1 MVLTLQKLASYP
13 LSVSKHDFFTPRSV
27 RPAPSKHSPSTIFSS
42 LHFLLR
48 PQLLEGSRKL
58 QTHNVFFS
66 WDHTWI
72 ERESVHTVP
81 YRLIVM
87 CFLRGQVGISHR
99 GRLMTEYGP
108 NGSS

>member
-72 ERESVHTVP
+72 ERESVRTGP
-81 YRLIVM
+81 YQLTLLL
-87 CFLRGQVGISHR
+87 CLRKGA
-99 GRLMTEYGP
+99 GRDHA
-108 NGSS
+108 